1 MSGLTKEAFEDWMW
15 RLRYVE
21 VVIGY
26 KGQRYHIEGATK
38 KYTIGVFKKKEHEI
52 DHWIEVVGDTDDD
65 AYDKLMNEPLFDG
78 EALKDI
84 IGKIEWLEG

>member
-1 MSGLTKEAFEDWMW
+1 MSGLTKEAFEDWIW

-21 VVIGY
+21 VVIRY
-26 KGQRYHIEGATK
+26 KGQCYHIEGGTK
-38 KYTIGVFKKKEHEI
+38 KYTIGVFKKKEYEI

-65 AYDKLMNEPLFDG
+65 AYNKLMNEPLFDG

-84 IGKIEWLEG
+84 IDKIEWLEG